1 MRKNFKNYKRICTL
15 LIMSLLIGSTP
26 GSVTY
31 GANSLKLYSYET
43 KKTTTYKDKQISY
56 VINGKTIDLGNTPGI
71 LSDNGVALGSYIHV
85 FQKTL
90 GLKCSLNKSTKKITI
105 SDGDTTLTMTVGSK
119 KAYVNGK
126 AVTMNAAPVTYKYV
140 SANKALT
147 LVPTRFV
154 AETFGYNYNWN
165 SSTSTVTITKP
176 LKLNYDNKDVTYTG
190 VTGKVVVDGKNINVT
205 TLPTILIS
213 NTAMVQAWKVF
224 AQSMGVTYK
233 INNSTNEI
241 TFTKGNITVEMKL
254 GSTSATI
261 NGTVVDCGV
270 APRYVTNLDNNKEF
284 VLVPGQFLAK
294 ALGYDYSWSDK
305 TQTSTITTTSSVGES
320 SKITPTP
327 TVAPTLTPTPTP
339 STGGSGNSGS
349 IPAEKTNYFTWS
361 TDDKYKTEVDLATKE
376 IENYNAEQTITT
388 DSTNDTSILSIYRDS
403 SIQDVFYETFVVS
416 LLNAPSAVTA
426 TKKDDNITLSIKN
439 AIINEQAYYVD
450 SQLVSSVSVSSDSS
464 TSDLSV
470 NFKLNNSGY
479 FYTMKLS
486 EDGTSIIVT
495 VYPNYLTKVTGGKD
509 TTGSEFI
516 SLNSINDM
524 NVEVTDDNYY
534 VYLNMPDSTSTMDE
548 MQYATDSSTEVSFVF
563 LETTSKNSS
572 QLVIQK
578 PFVGAEYSVKKDKNQ
593 FYLSFEENQT
603 STVDSDTVAISLP
616 SGVTASSISDE
627 DQYYNKQIVIS
638 LSGNYVDYYKANPI
652 ITNHERVTS
661 VSVKY
666 EGGKTK
672 IIIKTS
678 KIQGYALDYGTN
690 QLNVKIA
697 NPSEMYQKIVVLDA
711 GHGGNDPGT
720 MNGSTKEK
728 DIVFNI
734 LNNYAKDYF
743 ENSDIKIYYTR
754 IDDTRIDLY
763 ERAGFA
769 KQVEADLFVSLH
781 VNSATSTAARGTNV
795 YYTAANKAAL
805 KSGLDSKKLATLLV
819 NNLSRT
825 LGTNNRGIVNGNFVV
840 ISKNSVPSVLIEL
853 AFLSNPSDYQLLI
866 NKDFQK
872 KAAKCIFDTIDA
884 ALKSYPTG
892 R

>member
-26 GSVTY
+26 SSATY
-31 GANSLKLYSYET
+31 ASNSLKLYSYES

-56 VINGKTIDLGNTPGI
+56 VYNGKSIDLGKTPGL
-71 LSDNGVALGSYIHV
+71 LSDNGVALGSYTHL
-85 FQKTL
+85 FQNAF

-105 SDGDTTLTMTVGSK
+105 SDGSTTLTMTVGSK

-176 LKLNYDNKDVTYTG
+176 LKLNYDNKNVTYSG
-190 VTGKVVVDGKNINVT
+190 ITGKVTVDGKNVDVS
-205 TLPTILIS
+205 TLPTILLS

-224 AQSMGVTYK
+224 AQGMGVSYK
-233 INNSTNEI
+233 IDNSTDEL
-241 TFTKGNITVEMKL
+241 TFTKGKITVGMKL
-254 GSTSATI
+254 GSTTATI
-261 NGTVVDCGV
+261 NGTKVDCGV
-270 APRYVTNLDNNKEF
+270 APRYVKNLENNKEV

-294 ALGYDYSWSDK
+294 AFGYDYTWSDNTK
-305 TQTSTITTTSSVGES
+305 TSIIKTTSSVGEI

-327 TVAPTLTPTPTP
+327 TKAPTTPTPTP

-349 IPAEKTNYFTWS
+349 IPDEKTNYFTWNS
-361 TDDKYKTEVDLATKE
+361 DEKYKDELNIATKAFE
-376 IENYNAEQTITT
+376 SFSNEQSITT
-388 DSTNDTSILSIYRDS
+388 DSNMLSSILNIYQDS
-403 SIQDVFYETFVVS
+403 SNQDVLYETFVIS
-416 LLNAPSAVTA
+416 LINAPAQVNA
-426 TKKDDNITLSIKN
+426 AKKDDNITLSFKN
-439 AIINEQAYYVD
+439 TMVNDQAFYVN
-450 SQLVSSVSVSSDSS
+450 SQLISDVTTSNDSS
-464 TSDLSV
+464 TGDLLV
-470 NFKLNNSGY
+470 NFKLNETGY
-479 FYTMKLS
+479 FYNMKLS
-486 EDGTSIIVT
+486 EDGMSVIVT
-495 VYPNYLTKVTGGKD
+495 VYPNYLLKVSGGKD
-509 TTGSEFI
+509 INGKEFI
-516 SLNSINDM
+516 SLNGLNDM
-524 NVEVTDDNYY
+524 NAEITDDNYY
-534 VYLNMPDSTSTMDE
+534 VYVTMPDATSTMDE
-548 MQYATDSSTEVSFVF
+548 MQYASDSSTDISFVL

-572 QLVIQK
+572 YLIIQK
-578 PFVGAEYSVKKDKNQ
+578 PYVGAEYKVNKDKNQ
-593 FYLSFEENQT
+593 IHLTFDENQT
-603 STVDSDTVAISLP
+603 STVDSDTVGISLP
-616 SGVTASSISDE
+616 TGVTASSISDE

-638 LSGNYVDYYKANPI
+638 LNGNYLDYYKANPI
-652 ITNHERVTS
+652 ITDHEHVTS

-666 EGGKTK
+666 ESGKTK
-672 IIIKTS
+672 IIFKTN
-678 KIQGYALDYGTN
+678 KIQGYSLEYGTN
-690 QLNVKIA
+690 QLKVKIA
-697 NPSEMYQKIVVLDA
+697 NPSELYQKIVVLDA

-720 MNGSTKEK
+720 INGSVKEK

-763 ERAGFA
+763 KRAGFA
-769 KQVEADLFVSLH
+769 KEVEADLFVSLH
-781 VNSATSTAARGTNV
+781 VNSSTSTTARGTNV
-795 YYTAANKAAL
+795 YYTAANKTQT
-805 KSGLDSKKLATLLV
+805 KGGLDSKKLSTLLV

-853 AFLSNPSDYQLLI
+853 AFLSNPSDYKLLI

-884 ALKSYPTG
+884 ALVSYPTG